1 MHKIA
6 KLSTVLFLVLTLILI
21 PFGSA
26 VFAQDEVEDTDLPGK
41 MMFDI
46 LVARPLGI
54 TATLLG
60 TAGFI
65 VSLPF
70 SALGGNMKEAYKNLI
85 AKPAKHAFRR
95 PLGEF

>member
-6 KLSTVLFLVLTLILI
+6 KHSIVLFLVLTLTLI

-26 VFAQDEVEDTDLPGK
+26 VLAQEEVEDTDMPGK
-41 MMFDI
+41 MMVDI

-54 TATLLG
+54 IATLLG

-70 SALGGNMKEAYKNLI
+70 SALGGNIQEAYKNLI
-85 AKPAKHAFRR
+85 AKPENILLKGH
-95 PLGEF
+95 